1 MSSREESRSPAHDP
15 SGLGRSWE
23 TIAMAFPRW
32 SEEHAAFRETV
43 RRFALEEIRPHAEQ
57 WQAEGYFPD
66 ELFQKAGELGLL
78 GVRFDPRWGGSG
90 LDYWY
95 TVILVEELVRG
106 RDTGCVVGLLVQC
119 EMATAVMHDHGTDA
133 LRQEWLVPAI
143 RGECIA
149 ALGVTEPGGG
159 SDVASLQTT
168 AKADGDDYVI
178 RGSKIF
184 ISNGARADFVTLAV
198 RTGGPGP
205 GGVSLVVCPTDAKGF
220 QVSRR
225 LEKIDLKSS
234 DTAELFFDDV
244 RIPRRFLIGEEGRGF
259 RYIMGAFQ
267 GERLVLAVMMNALCD
282 DVLEETL
289 GYLAER
295 KAFGQPLA
303 TMQSWRHRMAD
314 WITRLEASRA
324 LTYRAAEQL
333 ATGDPEGELSVSM
346 AKLYG
351 AELIRGLVLDCAHA
365 FGGYG
370 FMEENYVARCTRGVQ
385 NWGIGAGTSEVMRE
399 IIARRRVPA
408 SSG

>member
-1 MSSREESRSPAHDP
+1 
-15 SGLGRSWE
+15 
-23 TIAMAFPRW
+23 MAFPQW
-32 SEEHAAFRETV
+32 NDEHEAFREMV

-66 ELFQKAGELGLL
+66 GLFRKAGEIGLL
-78 GVRFDPRWGGSG
+78 GIRFDPKWGGSG

-106 RDTGCVVGLLVQC
+106 RDLGCVVGLLVQC
-119 EMATAVMHDHGTDA
+119 EMATSVIHDHGTDE

-143 RGECIA
+143 RGERIA

-159 SDVASLQTT
+159 SDVASLQTN
-168 AKADGDDYVI
+168 AKLDGDDFVI
-178 RGSKIF
+178 RGTKIF

-198 RTGGPGP
+198 RTGDPGP

-220 QVSRR
+220 EVSKR
-225 LEKIDLKSS
+225 LEKVDLQSS

-244 RIPRRFLIGEEGRGF
+244 RVPRRYLIGEEGRGF
-259 RYIMGAFQ
+259 QYIMGAFQ
-267 GERLVLAVMMNALCD
+267 GERLVLATMMHALCR

-303 TMQSWRHRMAD
+303 SMQVWRHRMAD
-314 WITRLEASRA
+314 WMTELEALEL
-324 LTYRAAEQL
+324 LTYRAADQL
-333 ATGDPEGELSVSM
+333 SSGDREGEVGVSM

-351 AELIRGLVLDCAHA
+351 AELCRRLILDCGHA

-385 NWGIGAGTSEVMRE
+385 NWGIGAGTSEIMRE
-399 IIARRRVPA
+399 IIAKRRMRAGPA
-408 SSG
+408 